1 MKISRMVTRCRSY
14 AREFYHDTNMHEKF
28 DAELISNGVTR
39 FKLKKAAKAF
49 SGTATTKPRPKQKA
63 GNFKAGFKLAV
74 ENAAMIAKYGRVA
87 EWSEDDDDDDDSDND
102 DTDSITEDDGET
114 VM

>member
-1 MKISRMVTRCRSY
+1 MVTRCRSY
-14 AREFYHDTNMHEKF
+14 AREFYQDTNMHEKF
-28 DAELISNGVTR
+28 DAELISNGATR
-39 FKLKKAAKAF
+39 LKLKKAAKAF
-49 SGTATTKPRPKQKA
+49 SGTATTKPRPKQK
-63 GNFKAGFKLAV
+63 